1 VTGLEVR
8 VFLIAVLALL
18 VVLVGAFFY
27 FRDADI
33 PRATLEAK
41 YATPPSQ
48 FLILSDGAR
57 AHVRDR
63 GPRDAPALL
72 LLHGNQLSLFTWE
85 PWASRLDDT
94 FRVVTMDLPAHG
106 LTGTV
111 PSGDYTQ
118 NGMVEFVK
126 QVADELG
133 LDKFAIGGHSMG
145 GGIAARF
152 AETYPDRV
160 TQLVLVDAVG
170 MPSKPPA
177 KRPLIFRLLR
187 APVLNQ
193 VLLHIAPRAMVA
205 QTLNEGIVRKAILTD
220 AMIDQVRDFA
230 RMSGTRE
237 ATFVRYGLPRDTYTK
252 DHIGDIKAPTLI
264 LWGEADHDVPVA
276 DAHGFAEAIAGSKL
290 VIYPDTGHFS
300 HEEMADQSAADVR
313 AFLLVTHKP

>member
-1 VTGLEVR
+1 MR

-18 VVLVGAFFY
+18 VVLVGAFVGAFFY
-27 FRDADI
+27 FRDPDI

-126 QVADELG
+126 QVADELE

-193 VLLHIAPRAMVA
+193 VLLHITPRAMVA

-220 AMIDQVRDFA
+220 AMIDHG
-230 RMSGTRE
+230 SGFRSHVGHSRGNVC
-237 ATFVRYGLPRDTYTK
+237 ALR
-252 DHIGDIKAPTLI
+252 PT
-264 LWGEADHDVPVA
+264 P
-276 DAHGFAEAIAGSKL
+276 
-290 VIYPDTGHFS
+290 GHL
-300 HEEMADQSAADVR
+300 H
-313 AFLLVTHKP
+313 